1 MSPSPRRLIDM
12 RKKQSSLDSY
22 SSGPKSLPGYSCS
35 MEEANGGSGVGSA
48 AGGVSSGSA
57 GSGVA
62 SEQGGANKF
71 ENISDNG
78 SEISDEG
85 YRSLG
90 VIQSGAQKRE
100 SLHSQASIED
110 AESNGEFLNFALIFD
125 VLTQCPC
132 HFLARLDQTS
142 SDSQI
147 SPSDEPA
154 EKATTDILEEEDLNG
169 QDREEDQEDYSVCDG
184 PQSLPAILSGA
195 HKLSDKFEQSGVF
208 ITDDEITVD
217 IAKTEDQSVANTMG
231 NPTPNLSKIPRSPLA
246 QRRRRSID
254 NSTCGGAGGSL
265 QDLSS
270 RSGLPAPAFSRKQP
284 VYRSVRTRNSTGATA
299 TPVAPPRS
307 RQATQLPMVRDVTN
321 TWSGRTTGAPK
332 RRPPCTADTFVAPT
346 NGTGPAGSFERNG
359 KGRSSQ
365 ILYDSNGRRVR
376 SGAPGCTSSLTTSP
390 VKNHASSPLAQQ
402 LLEAASSAKNDAQ
415 ILEKMK
421 SLLSRYAAGNQTK
434 AGVGATATAANKIN
448 SNGKKTPVYEDFT
461 TAWVH
466 SNGNLERSESC
477 SPPAKARSKR
487 SSAAS
492 SCESNN
498 SNAGAGSGA
507 AAGSASV
514 VSPRRE
520 RGMSKIPAPVRHHT
534 ELY

>member
-1 MSPSPRRLIDM
+1 M

-110 AESNGEFLNFALIFD
+110 AESN
-125 VLTQCPC
+125 
-132 HFLARLDQTS
+132 ARLDQTS

-231 NPTPNLSKIPRSPLA
+231 NPTPNLSKI
-246 QRRRRSID
+246 
-254 NSTCGGAGGSL
+254 
-265 QDLSS
+265 
-270 RSGLPAPAFSRKQP
+270 
-284 VYRSVRTRNSTGATA
+284 
-299 TPVAPPRS
+299 
-307 RQATQLPMVRDVTN
+307 
-321 TWSGRTTGAPK
+321 GRAH
-332 RRPPCTADTFVAPT
+332 V
-346 NGTGPAGSFERNG
+346 
-359 KGRSSQ
+359 
-365 ILYDSNGRRVR
+365 
-376 SGAPGCTSSLTTSP
+376 
-390 VKNHASSPLAQQ
+390 
-402 LLEAASSAKNDAQ
+402 
-415 ILEKMK
+415 
-421 SLLSRYAAGNQTK
+421 
-434 AGVGATATAANKIN
+434 
-448 SNGKKTPVYEDFT
+448 
-461 TAWVH
+461 
-466 SNGNLERSESC
+466 
-477 SPPAKARSKR
+477 
-487 SSAAS
+487 
-492 SCESNN
+492 
-498 SNAGAGSGA
+498 
-507 AAGSASV
+507 
-514 VSPRRE
+514 
-520 RGMSKIPAPVRHHT
+520 
-534 ELY
+534 